1 MKKSSAAAL
10 DFFIYNAAPGYSGIV
25 RTCPIRRLD
34 GVGI

>member
-1 MKKSSAAAL
+1 MKKSSAIAP
-10 DFFIYNAAPGYSGIV
+10 DFFIYNAVPGYSGII

>member
-1 MKKSSAAAL
+1 MKKSSAVAL
-10 DFFIYNAAPGYSGIV
+10 DFFIYNAVSGYSGII